1 LLAALLAALF
11 LLPGPWF
18 AALGAFIVAAAG
30 FEWARLCR
38 LAGWAAWL
46 YAAAMAI
53 VGVIMLTAL
62 MLRPELEVN
71 VLHDRNPLA
80 VRLKDGG
87 VRNGY
92 TIRFSNKKPDV
103 RRFSLSV
110 AGVPGAQTEVVGV
123 PADARGK
130 VMIEVGA
137 DQTREARVLLSTHGP
152 AAAKGQTPVVFTVT
166 DASTGAALE
175 VKDVFITP

>member
-1 LLAALLAALF
+1 MSVTLAT
-11 LLPGPWF
+11 
-18 AALGAFIVAAAG
+18 
-30 FEWARLCR
+30 RDD
-38 LAGWAAWL
+38 
-46 YAAAMAI
+46 MH
-53 VGVIMLTAL
+53 
-62 MLRPELEVN
+62 VN